1 MISNL
6 ISKRTDR
13 EFETL
18 IDSLI
23 KLLVKLDVLKLYSSV
38 RPMQLQM
45 AVLVLSSVKYRIN
58 LRL

>member
-6 ISKRTDR
+6 VSKRTDR
-13 EFETL
+13 EFETS

-23 KLLVKLDVLKLYSSV
+23 KLSQTRCSQTALKLYSSV

-45 AVLVLSSVKYRIN
+45 AVLVWCYL
-58 LRL
+58 L